1 MEKMYASSIYNRIKQ
16 GSWRDAFPPFGPKIG
31 FGQKLEKIEDSWADK
46 WVAIDNYNNIA
57 KTLGQSIGKP
67 NENEKVKPI
76 AIEDMHSFLDK
87 MEDWVATYGNIL
99 TFPASSQGWKKA
111 IEKTIMDGDI
121 DQTLIM
127 IAAFPEQFKETVLN
141 LSLPENRAGKW
152 LKTCIVKEEKKE
164 LAPAEQKS
172 ELESINLPNLSITA
186 EKIAAS
192 DTVAS
197 EKEESSKEI
206 NTNTPP
212 VRKPYFNAGEKA
224 TLAWL
229 NETLSELSYNEK
241 DKAVNKEIMDK
252 KIKDWVNREES
263 KTTMDSFFEDEF
275 YGALVNLKIDQ
286 LKSLQ
291 RFWPNNKKLPIA
303 DSLALLSSTKFWG
316 LIKHPEP
323 QERDFIFS
331 NILPTIISIE
341 NLKFSEKY
349 QIGKEM
355 LKPAVKNADLFRQ
368 RLNLWTGIGG
378 VPTDK
383 KPKSIK
389 YEEDVFNSINNASE
403 EEVSIMSWIIKKE
416 NPMWIKEL
424 KNFADE
430 RGLVLESLDKAY
442 NTIKDTERYKPKGL
456 S

>member
-1 MEKMYASSIYNRIKQ
+1 MEKMYASSIYSRIKQ

-31 FGQKLEKIEDSWADK
+31 FGQKLEKIEDSWGDK
-46 WVAIDNYNNIA
+46 WAAIEDYNNIA
-57 KTLGQSIGKP
+57 KNLGQSIGKP
-67 NENEKVKPI
+67 NENERVKPVPL
-76 AIEDMHSFLDK
+76 EDIHSFLDK

-127 IAAFPEQFKETVLN
+127 IAAFPEQFKETVIN
-141 LSLPENRAGKW
+141 ITLPENRAGKW
-152 LKTCIVKEEKKE
+152 LKTFIIKPEKKE

-172 ELESINLPNLSITA
+172 ELENINVPQA
-186 EKIAAS
+186 AVVVDKIVSQESSTPAR
-192 DTVAS
+192 
-197 EKEESSKEI
+197 EEVSKEI
-206 NTNTPP
+206 NNP
-212 VRKPYFNAGEKA
+212 VRKPFFNAGEKA
-224 TLAWL
+224 TIIWL
-229 NETLSELSYNEK
+229 NETLNELENNDK

-252 KIKDWVNREES
+252 KIKDWVNRENS

-275 YGALVNLKIDQ
+275 YGALVNMKIDQ

-291 RFWPNNKKLPIA
+291 RFWPNNKKLPIS

-316 LIKHPEP
+316 LIKHPEQ

-355 LKPAVKNADLFRQ
+355 LKPAIKNADLFRQ
-368 RLNLWTGIGG
+368 RLYLWTGIGG

-383 KPKSIK
+383 KPKNIK
-389 YEEDVFNSINNASE
+389 YEEDMFSSTNNANE
-403 EEVSIMSWIIKKE
+403 EEVSIVNWIIKKE

-430 RGLVLESLDKAY
+430 RGLVLESLNKAY
-442 NTIKDTERYKPKGL
+442 DATIGIDRYKPKGL
-456 S
+456 